1 VRSSLPSDPSGAA
14 GPAGAAGS
22 SATTGS
28 AGAPGSAGAARSAA
42 AAPSKLLLRDLPLSV
57 ILALRYVRSTRRDA
71 FASFLSAVAAGGIAL
86 GVTALVLSL
95 AVISGFQEALRGE
108 LLGRTPQVLVDLPPG
123 LGLAAAQAA
132 RDAVRRVPGVT
143 GAQLQVRGSG
153 WVVEQGKVHAV
164 ELIGFEGR
172 VPRSF
177 PGAAGGPE
185 GLYVPASLAARWGLA
200 PGRTL
205 SLLSPRPT
213 LTPLGPQ
220 PRLRTLPLAGTYRSG
235 RTQEDRERVALPRAV
250 AETLLGGS
258 ERQIEVATADLD
270 AALAVAARLH
280 DRRQGSRPSGTAAR
294 GGSVPLPPGSEVRT
308 WKELNRPLLF
318 ALRLEKVMM
327 FVAVSLIVLV
337 ASLALVAD
345 LALIISSKRPEIGML
360 ATMGATP
367 AALRHA
373 FVLLGG
379 LVAGS
384 GIVLGTVI
392 GVGGA
397 LVLDRY
403 RLVPVPG
410 RVYFLDYVPFLVK
423 PLDLALV
430 LVLTLA
436 LALASALYAAQRA
449 ATLDPIDALR
459 R

>member
-1 VRSSLPSDPSGAA
+1 LTPPAVRPSRPSGSPRSA
-14 GPAGAAGS
+14 GP
-22 SATTGS
+22 
-28 AGAPGSAGAARSAA
+28 ARSAA
-42 AAPSKLLLRDLPLSV
+42 GPSKLLLRGLPLPV
-57 ILALRYVRSTRRDA
+57 TLALRYVRSTRRDA

-86 GVTALVLSL
+86 GVMALVLSL

-132 RDAVRRVPGVT
+132 REAVRRVPGVT

-153 WVVEQGKVHAV
+153 WVVEEGKAHAV

-200 PGRTL
+200 TGRPL

-250 AETLLGGS
+250 AETLLGGA
-258 ERQIEVATADLD
+258 ERQIEVSAADLD
-270 AALAVAARLH
+270 AALAVAARL
-280 DRRQGSRPSGTAAR
+280 GGRPTGRDGAS
-294 GGSVPLPPGSEVRT
+294 SPLPPGSEVRT

-367 AALRHA
+367 AALRQA

-384 GIVLGTVI
+384 GIALGTVI

-397 LVLDRY
+397 MVLDRY
-403 RLVPVPG
+403 HLLPVPG

>member
-1 VRSSLPSDPSGAA
+1 MKPSVVRSSHAAA
-14 GPAGAAGS
+14 GP
-22 SATTGS
+22 
-28 AGAPGSAGAARSAA
+28 
-42 AAPSKLLLRDLPLSV
+42 PSKLLLRDLPLPV
-57 ILALRYVRSTRRDA
+57 TLALRYVRSTRRDA
-71 FASFLSAVAAGGIAL
+71 FASFLSVVAAGGIAL
-86 GVTALVLSL
+86 GVMALVLSL

-132 RDAVRRVPGVT
+132 REAVRRMPGVT

-153 WVVEQGKVHAV
+153 WVVEQGKAHAV

-185 GLYVPASLAARWGLA
+185 GLYVPASLAARWGLVA
-200 PGRTL
+200 GRPL

-235 RTQEDRERVALPRAV
+235 RAQEDRERVALPRAV

-258 ERQIEVATADLD
+258 ERQIEVAAADLD
-270 AALAVAARLH
+270 AALAVAARLR
-280 DRRQGSRPSGTAAR
+280 DRPPGGDGGRPAGTAAS
-294 GGSVPLPPGSEVRT
+294 GGLAGTAASGGLGGTASSGGLAPLPPGSEVRT
-308 WKELNRPLLF
+308 WQELNRPLLF

-345 LALIISSKRPEIGML
+345 LALIISSKRPEVGML

-367 AALRHA
+367 AALRQA

-384 GIVLGTVI
+384 GIALGTVI

-397 LVLDRY
+397 VILDRY

-430 LVLTLA
+430 LVLTLG

>member
-1 VRSSLPSDPSGAA
+1 VRSSHSAA
-14 GPAGAAGS
+14 GP
-22 SATTGS
+22 
-28 AGAPGSAGAARSAA
+28 
-42 AAPSKLLLRDLPLSV
+42 PSKLLLRGLPLPV
-57 ILALRYVRSTRRDA
+57 TLALRYVRSTRRDA

-86 GVTALVLSL
+86 GVMALVLSL

-132 RDAVRRVPGVT
+132 REAVRRVPGVT

-153 WVVEQGKVHAV
+153 WVVEQGKAHAV
-164 ELIGFEGR
+164 ELVGFEGR

-185 GLYVPASLAARWGLA
+185 GLYVPASLAARWGLV
-200 PGRTL
+200 PGRPL

-258 ERQIEVATADLD
+258 ERQIEVSAADLD
-270 AALAVAARLH
+270 TALAVAARLS
-280 DRRQGSRPSGTAAR
+280 RGVRQG
-294 GGSVPLPPGSEVRT
+294 GGPAPLAPTLPPGSEVRT
-308 WKELNRPLLF
+308 WQELNRPLLF

-345 LALIISSKRPEIGML
+345 LALIISSKRPEVGML

-384 GIVLGTVI
+384 GIAVGTVI

-397 LVLDRY
+397 VVLDRY

-449 ATLDPIDALR
+449 ATLDPIEALR

>member
-1 VRSSLPSDPSGAA
+1 VLSSLPSDSSRSAGPPPSPGPAGSA
-14 GPAGAAGS
+14 GPA
-22 SATTGS
+22 
-28 AGAPGSAGAARSAA
+28 RSASP
-42 AAPSKLLLRDLPLSV
+42 PSRLLLRDLPLPV
-57 ILALRYVRSTRRDA
+57 TLALRYVRSTRRDA

-86 GVTALVLSL
+86 GVAALVLSL

-132 RDAVRRVPGVT
+132 REAVRRVPGVT

-177 PGAAGGPE
+177 PGAAGAPE

-200 PGRTL
+200 PGRPL

-270 AALAVAARLH
+270 ASLAVAARLH
-280 DRRQGSRPSGTAAR
+280 DQRR
-294 GGSVPLPPGSEVRT
+294 GGPSPVAPTSPTSPLPPGSEVRT

-367 AALRHA
+367 AALRRA

-384 GIVLGTVI
+384 GIALGTVI

-449 ATLDPIDALR
+449 ATLDPIDAIR

>member
-1 VRSSLPSDPSGAA
+1 MRPRGRSS
-14 GPAGAAGS
+14 
-22 SATTGS
+22 
-28 AGAPGSAGAARSAA
+28 R
-42 AAPSKLLLRDLPLSV
+42 LLLRDLPLPV
-57 ILALRYVRSTRRDA
+57 TLALRYLRSTRRDA

-86 GVTALVLSL
+86 GVAALVLSL
-95 AVISGFQEALRGE
+95 AVISGFQEALRSE
-108 LLGRTPQVLVDLPPG
+108 LLGRTPQLLALLPPG
-123 LGLAAAQAA
+123 FDLAAAQAA
-132 RDAVRRVPGVT
+132 REAARRVPGVT
-143 GAQLQVRGSG
+143 GAQLQVRGGG
-153 WVVEQGKVHAV
+153 WVVDQGKVHAV

-177 PGAAGGPE
+177 PGAAGRPE
-185 GLYVPASLAARWGLA
+185 GLYLPAALTARWGLS
-200 PGRTL
+200 PGRSVTL
-205 SLLSPRPT
+205 VSPRPT

-220 PRLRTLPLAGTYRSG
+220 PRARTLPLAGTYRGG
-235 RTQEDRERVALPRAV
+235 RAQEDRERVALPRAV

-258 ERQIEVATADLD
+258 ERQIEVETPDLD
-270 AALAVAARLH
+270 VALAVAARL
-280 DRRQGSRPSGTAAR
+280 RPA
-294 GGSVPLPPGSEVRT
+294 LPPGSEVRT

-345 LALIISSKRPEIGML
+345 LALIISSKRAEIGML

-367 AALRHA
+367 AALRQA

-379 LVAGS
+379 LVTGS
-384 GIVLGTVI
+384 GIVVGTVL

-397 LVLDRY
+397 QVLDRY

-423 PLDLALV
+423 PLDLGLV
-430 LVLTLA
+430 LLLTLA

-449 ATLDPIDALR
+449 ATLDPVEALR

>member
-1 VRSSLPSDPSGAA
+1 LTSARLRPSRTG
-14 GPAGAAGS
+14 GS
-22 SATTGS
+22 S
-28 AGAPGSAGAARSAA
+28 R
-42 AAPSKLLLRDLPLSV
+42 LLLRDLPLPV
-57 ILALRYVRSTRRDA
+57 TLALRYVRSTRRDA

-86 GVTALVLSL
+86 GVAALVLSL

-108 LLGRTPQVLVDLPPG
+108 LLGRTPQLLVDLPPG

-153 WVVEQGKVHAV
+153 WVVELGKVHAV

-185 GLYVPASLAARWGLA
+185 GLYVPAPLAARWGLA

-235 RTQEDRERVALPRAV
+235 RAQEDRERVALPRAV

-258 ERQIEVATADLD
+258 ERQIEVATGDLD
-270 AALAVAARLH
+270 AALAVAARLRS
-280 DRRQGSRPSGTAAR
+280 DVWIR
-294 GGSVPLPPGSEVRT
+294 GGPGLLPPGSEVRT

-392 GVGGA
+392 GVGSA
-397 LVLDRY
+397 MVLDRY

-430 LVLTLA
+430 LVLTLG

-449 ATLDPIDALR
+449 ATLDPIEAMR

>member
-1 VRSSLPSDPSGAA
+1 M
-14 GPAGAAGS
+14 
-22 SATTGS
+22 
-28 AGAPGSAGAARSAA
+28 RSAA
-42 AAPSKLLLRDLPLSV
+42 RPSKLLLRGLPLPV
-57 ILALRYVRSTRRDA
+57 TLALRYVRSTRRDA

-86 GVTALVLSL
+86 GVMALVLSL

-123 LGLAAAQAA
+123 LGLAAAQAV
-132 RDAVRRVPGVT
+132 REAVRRQPGVT

-153 WVVEQGKVHAV
+153 WVVEEGKAHAV

-200 PGRTL
+200 TGRPL

-250 AETLLGGS
+250 AETLLGGA
-258 ERQIEVATADLD
+258 ERQIEVSAADLD

-280 DRRQGSRPSGTAAR
+280 DRRQG
-294 GGSVPLPPGSEVRT
+294 GSPLPPGSEVRT

-367 AALRHA
+367 AALRQA

-384 GIVLGTVI
+384 GIALGTVI
-392 GVGGA
+392 GVGA
-397 LVLDRY
+397 AMVLDRY
-403 RLVPVPG
+403 HLLPVPG

>member
-1 VRSSLPSDPSGAA
+1 MRSSPSG
-14 GPAGAAGS
+14 
-22 SATTGS
+22 
-28 AGAPGSAGAARSAA
+28 
-42 AAPSKLLLRDLPLSV
+42 PSKLLLRDLPLPV
-57 ILALRYVRSTRRDA
+57 TLALRYVRSTRRDA

-132 RDAVRRVPGVT
+132 REAVRRLPGVT

-153 WVVEQGKVHAV
+153 WVVEQGKAHAV
-164 ELIGFEGR
+164 ELVGFEGR

-177 PGAAGGPE
+177 PGAAGRPE
-185 GLYVPASLAARWGLA
+185 GLYVPASLAARWGLV
-200 PGRTL
+200 PGRPL

-250 AETLLGGS
+250 AETLLGGA
-258 ERQIEVATADLD
+258 ERQIEVAAADLD
-270 AALAVAARLH
+270 AALQVAARLG
-280 DRRQGSRPSGTAAR
+280 RRGRASGAAAS
-294 GGSVPLPPGSEVRT
+294 GGLAGAGASGGLAPLPPGSEVRT
-308 WKELNRPLLF
+308 WQELNRPLLF

-345 LALIISSKRPEIGML
+345 LALIISSKRPEVGML
-360 ATMGATP
+360 ATMGASP
-367 AALRHA
+367 AALRQA

-384 GIVLGTVI
+384 GIALGTVI

-397 LVLDRY
+397 MVLDRY